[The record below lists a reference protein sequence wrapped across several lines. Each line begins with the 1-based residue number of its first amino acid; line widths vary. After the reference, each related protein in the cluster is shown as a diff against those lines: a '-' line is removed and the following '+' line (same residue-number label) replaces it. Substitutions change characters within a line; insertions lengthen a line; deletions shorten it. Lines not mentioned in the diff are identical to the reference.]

1 MYTYT
6 YIAYDMI
13 SGHWEPGRFLIGG
26 VGEIRCGYEIHAVLN
41 HKKEHLGRGRGE
53 QRGDIKKGEEGGRK
67 NHQPMWI

>member
-1 MYTYT
+1 
-6 YIAYDMI
+6 
-13 SGHWEPGRFLIGG
+13 